1 MIRKKKIEELKKQ
14 ISAKKEEIAQLET
27 QVGEEMTADFRETY
41 GLAPGQHFMYGNLKC
56 AEIVRAA
63 NTLELKA
70 YPLKANGE
78 ISKKGILISDSKSI
92 KPL

>member
-1 MIRKKKIEELKKQ
+1 MTRKKKIEELKKQ

-41 GLAPGQHFMYGNLKC
+41 GLAPGQHFMYGDMKC
-56 AEIVRAA
+56 ADVGKAA
-63 NTLELKA
+63 NDLKLKV

-78 ISKKGILISDSKSI
+78 ISQKGVLINDNRPV